1 MGTSRTMHAQRIA
14 ARLRPFA
21 LGVSL
26 VLSVGAA
33 GASSPVLAASPKI
46 GIGSGAIQSRTIT
59 ITGAECAAMEAI
71 SSDSAGACILRMT
84 WSSSAATSPQQSRAE
99 LGNAVAPATATST
112 IDLAVQGVSYRV
124 WGTYTYQYG
133 YSSGKW
139 RVWLINSSC
148 SYWAVL
154 VGIDITW
161 CGAWNSGDWYNLGY
175 MDVGFNFQVSLI
187 ANGVPVSV
195 PHWMRESIND
205 YGSPYN
211 VRGG

>member
-71 SSDSAGACILRMT
+71 SSDSAGACFC
-84 WSSSAATSPQQSRAE
+84 E
-99 LGNAVAPATATST
+99 
-112 IDLAVQGVSYRV
+112 
-124 WGTYTYQYG
+124 
-133 YSSGKW
+133 
-139 RVWLINSSC
+139 
-148 SYWAVL
+148 
-154 VGIDITW
+154 
-161 CGAWNSGDWYNLGY
+161 
-175 MDVGFNFQVSLI
+175 
-187 ANGVPVSV
+187 
-195 PHWMRESIND
+195 
-205 YGSPYN
+205 
-211 VRGG
+211 